1 MISLCVMVL
10 VLPGQMCSRASTVRR
25 QGQGQGG
32 EGRRAVRQGRGTVLG
47 AAGARPG
54 AEWAG
59 GEAHGG
65 KDWVQELAAA
75 SDVEGNG
82 ALEEGVAPCAEPA
95 PGGGQLLER
104 GCLLLWGRLL
114 LRELVLLGGI
124 VVWGQEGDHLLGWRV
139 RKEVLWGS
147 GWGGG
152 CIPRGM
158 TWLPDRGR
166 EEGGYS
172 SSSDLRPGGWAGSPS
187 RLCGR
192 GCSDVGGNLGG
203 LGGQG
208 RRGVMR
214 GG

>member
-1 MISLCVMVL
+1 MEGKIGSRSWLLHLMWRAMEHWRRVLHHVQSLHL
-10 VLPGQMCSRASTVRR
+10 
-25 QGQGQGG
+25 
-32 EGRRAVRQGRGTVLG
+32 
-47 AAGARPG
+47 
-54 AEWAG
+54 
-59 GEAHGG
+59 
-65 KDWVQELAAA
+65 
-75 SDVEGNG
+75 
-82 ALEEGVAPCAEPA
+82 
-95 PGGGQLLER
+95 GGGQLLER

-147 GWGGG
+147 GWDGG

-187 RLCGR
+187 RLCRR

-208 RRGVMR
+208 RRG

>member
-54 AEWAG
+54 AGWAG

-95 PGGGQLLER
+95 PGGGAVV
-104 GCLLLWGRLL
+104 GAGMSAA
-114 LRELVLLGGI
+114 VGASAAAGIGVAGG
-124 VVWGQEGDHLLGWRV
+124 H
-139 RKEVLWGS
+139 S
-147 GWGGG
+147 GVGA
-152 CIPRGM
+152 
-158 TWLPDRGR
+158 RGR
-166 EEGGYS
+166 SSAGVAGEEGGV
-172 SSSDLRPGGWAGSPS
+172 
-187 RLCGR
+187 
-192 GCSDVGGNLGG
+192 VGERV
-203 LGGQG
+203 G
-208 RRGVMR
+208 RRMHS
-214 GG
+214 